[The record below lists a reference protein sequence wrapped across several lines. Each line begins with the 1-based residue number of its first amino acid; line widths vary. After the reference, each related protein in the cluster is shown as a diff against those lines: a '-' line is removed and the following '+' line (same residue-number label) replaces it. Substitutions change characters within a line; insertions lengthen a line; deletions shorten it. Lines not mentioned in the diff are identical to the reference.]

1 MTVGG
6 NTQLLERAR
15 VDFRVSFDVEKVS
28 EQNPNTLTSW
38 KISKG
43 VNPSCFW
50 TKS

>member
-6 NTQLLERAR
+6 TTQLLERAR

-28 EQNPNTLTSW
+28 EQNPNTLSSW

-43 VNPSCFW
+43 RNPNSFR